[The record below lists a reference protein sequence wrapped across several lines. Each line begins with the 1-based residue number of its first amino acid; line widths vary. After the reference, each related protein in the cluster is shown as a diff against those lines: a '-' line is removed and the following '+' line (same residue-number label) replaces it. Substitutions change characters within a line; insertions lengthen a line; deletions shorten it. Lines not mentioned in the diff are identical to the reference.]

1 MPKII
6 AGLRERLISEAERQ
20 LVEGGYSTM
29 TIRSV
34 AKACQVAVG
43 TVYNYFP
50 AKEDFVASVLLQRWR
65 QAVEEIAAVAEEAQ
79 VPEMLLRSMYDQL
92 CAFMEQYRVLFQDE
106 AAVAVFAASFAR
118 YHDLLRSQLAQPL
131 QRFCQSEFEAE
142 FIAEALLTWTVAGE
156 GFDEIYLVI
165 QKIFIKEK

>member
-6 AGLRERLISEAERQ
+6 VGLRERLLCEAERQ
-20 LVEGGYSTM
+20 LMENGYSAM
-29 TIRSV
+29 TIRGV
-34 AKACQVAVG
+34 AKACKVAVG

-50 AKEDFVASVLLQRWR
+50 AKESFVASVLLQRWR
-65 QAVEEIAAVAEEAQ
+65 QAVEEIAVVAEEVQ
-79 VPEMLLRSMYDQL
+79 VPETLLRSMYDQL
-92 CAFMEQYRVLFQDE
+92 CAFMDQYRVLFHDE
-106 AAVAVFAASFAR
+106 AAVAVFTASFAR
-118 YHDLLRSQLAQPL
+118 YHDLLRSQLAGPL

-156 GFDEIYLVI
+156 GFGEIYRVL